1 MREMYLRE
9 VVRGDVVVVVVVI
22 RTGRT
27 GLLCMDMKSIRTDTW
42 EREREARL

>member
-1 MREMYLRE
+1 MYTRE
-9 VVRGDVVVVVVVI
+9 VVRGDVVVVVVVVVI

-27 GLLCMDMKSIRTDTW
+27 GLLCMDMKSVRTDTW